1 MSTGRK
7 PNDNLWRLA
16 EMGPMAGW
24 SDFVLERP
32 GGLSM
37 QGKGFLGQRLGL
49 TGIEVS
55 LNAMAPGQSVPFSH
69 AHNRMRSCICS
80 SRARVRCCWTMKSS
94 RSAPVAR
101 RESVQRWFVVGATW
115 ATFRL
120 PASWSPIIVRARPP
134 PAIHRSEFLSGDG
147 AAFAGPRRFCAGVR
161 DRP

>member
-1 MSTGRK
+1 MSTTAK

-16 EMGPMAGW
+16 EMGPMASW

-69 AHNRMRSCICS
+69 AHKQN
-80 SRARVRCCWTMKSS
+80 
-94 RSAPVAR
+94 
-101 RESVQRWFVVGATW
+101 EE
-115 ATFRL
+115 L
-120 PASWSPIIVRARPP
+120 YL
-134 PAIHRSEFLSGDG
+134 FLSGSGEMLLDNEVVKVGAGSAVRIRPAVVRCWRNTGDVPLTCVVVQAKAGSLEQATRTDG
-147 AAFAGPRRFCAGVR
+147 IVPPDPPRW
-161 DRP
+161 P